1 MEQRQ
6 RRERSSHV
14 QRNDNDTEERDPL
27 NLSGEENQD
36 EIIPSNQLA
45 AGNHS
50 QRDNASQSGSRQPVR
65 GSQDEEDEDDL
76 ESWGILTQYIGP
88 STKPKTNNH
97 GDDEDRKHQ
106 AASKELDSFKKQYA
120 ADTDLRDRADN
131 HLESLNR
138 TIRKG
143 RTPKGLT
150 VDVQPNCVKKED
162 PTLKSEWATCQ
173 ATAEHGFTNILTRH
187 LERVSKD
194 TTEELRHQANEAYR
208 RIKKIKGKQP
218 AKDMVENTLKH
229 LKDDQKIREEQRQ
242 KRRLEAQTETRNP
255 KKPRQQ

>member
-1 MEQRQ
+1 M
-6 RRERSSHV
+6 

-97 GDDEDRKHQ
+97 SDDEDRKHQ
-106 AASKELDSFKKQYA
+106 AASKELDSFKKQYT

-138 TIRKG
+138 AVRKG

-162 PTLKSEWATCQ
+162 PTLKSEWTTCK

-194 TTEELRHQANEAYR
+194 THVLCRTHIKAQPTDYITNDTPTQTTELIES
-208 RIKKIKGKQP
+208 QP
-218 AKDMVENTLKH
+218 TM
-229 LKDDQKIREEQRQ
+229 EQR
-242 KRRLEAQTETRNP
+242 LNTHMYTCM
-255 KKPRQQ
+255 